1 MVANQKPKK
10 KNKLIKILLAITEL
24 YIENGTPIGSTTLQ
38 TAQFDKLSSATIR
51 NYFSQLEQE
60 GFLKKNHASGGR
72 VPTDKAFRFYADYSL
87 QENKHENSFSELKNI
102 DNISLSSENNKHII
116 RYLQQTA
123 ELLSTYLELPLF
135 LSSPRFDHDFLVD
148 IKLLPLD
155 NERLLTVLL
164 TDFGQVFTEI
174 LWINQKLSSFSIKRI
189 EEFLKT
195 KIQTKESKE
204 LSREEEIIA
213 QKIYNEAILRYLIR
227 YTNSGLEDLFKTGF
241 SYLLKYPELNSD
253 PETLTIGLSLF
264 ENSHQ
269 MHLLLSKGVYAN
281 KINYFIG
288 DKLSQIL
295 KYPFPGWSVI
305 TVPYYINHIPL
316 GAIGL
321 LGPTRI
327 PYKKI
332 FDYLKKFSKIVTTNL
347 TESFY
352 KFKLSFRQSYF
363 SQEAN
368 SNNKVGAL
376 IDYSSI
382 KLLPAK
388 EL

>member
-1 MVANQKPKK
+1 MVITQKSKK
-10 KNKLIKILLAITEL
+10 KTKLLKVLLASTEL
-24 YIENGTPIGSTTLQ
+24 YIEQGTPIGSTTLQ
-38 TAQFDKLSSATIR
+38 STQFDKLSSATIR
-51 NYFSQLEQE
+51 NYFSHLEQE

-72 VPTDKAFRFYADYSL
+72 VPTDKAFCFYADYYS
-87 QENKHENSFSELKNI
+87 QEENVDNSWNPKNI
-102 DNISLSSENNKHII
+102 KTISLSSENNKHII
-116 RYLQQTA
+116 HYLQQTA
-123 ELLSTYLELPLF
+123 ELLSFHLELPVF

-148 IKLLPLD
+148 IKLLSLD
-155 NERLLTVLL
+155 SERLLTVLL

-189 EEFLKT
+189 EEFLKA
-195 KIQTKESKE
+195 KIQNQESKE
-204 LSREEEIIA
+204 PTCDEEVMA

-227 YTNSGLEDLFKTGF
+227 YANLGLEDLFTTGF
-241 SYLLKYPELNSD
+241 AYLLKYPELSND
-253 PETLTIGLSLF
+253 PEALTIGLSLF
-264 ENSHQ
+264 ENPYQ
-269 MHLLLSKGVYAN
+269 MQLLLSKGIHTN

-288 DKLSQIL
+288 EKLSQIL
-295 KYPFPGWSVI
+295 NSPFSGWSVI
-305 TVPYYINHIPL
+305 TIPYYINHIPL
-316 GAIGL
+316 GSIGL

-332 FDYLKKFSKIVTTNL
+332 FAYLKKFSKIVTANL

-352 KFKLSFRQSYF
+352 KFKLSFRQSY
-363 SQEAN
+363 SPLN
-368 SNNKVGAL
+368 THTNNKVGAL

>member
-1 MVANQKPKK
+1 M
-10 KNKLIKILLAITEL
+10 LAITEL

-102 DNISLSSENNKHII
+102 NNISLSSENNKHII

-123 ELLSTYLELPLF
+123 ELLSTHLELPLF

-204 LSREEEIIA
+204 LSHEEEIIA

-269 MHLLLSKGVYAN
+269 MHLLLPKG
-281 KINYFIG
+281 I
-288 DKLSQIL
+288 
-295 KYPFPGWSVI
+295 
-305 TVPYYINHIPL
+305 
-316 GAIGL
+316 
-321 LGPTRI
+321 
-327 PYKKI
+327 
-332 FDYLKKFSKIVTTNL
+332 
-347 TESFY
+347 
-352 KFKLSFRQSYF
+352 
-363 SQEAN
+363 
-368 SNNKVGAL
+368 
-376 IDYSSI
+376 
-382 KLLPAK
+382 
-388 EL
+388 

>member
-1 MVANQKPKK
+1 MVITQKSKK
-10 KNKLIKILLAITEL
+10 KTKLIKVLLASTEL
-24 YIENGTPIGSTTLQ
+24 YIEQGTPIGSTTLQ
-38 TAQFDKLSSATIR
+38 SVQFDKLSSATIR
-51 NYFSQLEQE
+51 NYFSHLEQE

-72 VPTDKAFRFYADYSL
+72 VPTDKAFRFYADYYS
-87 QENKHENSFSELKNI
+87 QEENVDNSWTPKNI
-102 DNISLSSENNKHII
+102 KTISLTSENNKHVI

-123 ELLSTYLELPLF
+123 ELLSFHLELPVF

-148 IKLLPLD
+148 IKLLSLD
-155 NERLLTVLL
+155 SERILTVLL

-174 LWINQKLSSFSIKRI
+174 LWINQKLFSFSIKRI
-189 EEFLKT
+189 EEVLKA
-195 KIQTKESKE
+195 KIQNQENKEPTCD
-204 LSREEEIIA
+204 EEVMA

-227 YTNSGLEDLFKTGF
+227 YANLGLEDLFTTGF
-241 SYLLKYPELNSD
+241 AYLLKYPELNND
-253 PETLTIGLSLF
+253 PEALTIGLSLF
-264 ENSHQ
+264 ENPHQ
-269 MHLLLSKGVYAN
+269 MQLLLSKGIHAN

-288 DKLSQIL
+288 EKLSQVL
-295 KYPFPGWSVI
+295 RAPFSGWSVI
-305 TVPYYINHIPL
+305 TIPYYINHIPL
-316 GAIGL
+316 GSIGL
-321 LGPTRI
+321 LGPTRM

-332 FDYLKKFSKIVTTNL
+332 FAYLKKFSKIVTTNL

-352 KFKLSFRQSYF
+352 KFKLSFRQSY
-363 SQEAN
+363 SPQDTH

>member
-1 MVANQKPKK
+1 MVVNQKPKK

-24 YIENGTPIGSTTLQ
+24 YIEHGTPVGSTTLQ

-51 NYFSQLEQE
+51 NYFSHLEQE

-72 VPTDKAFRFYADYSL
+72 VPTDKAFRFYADYLL
-87 QENKHENSFSELKNI
+87 QENKDVNSLSELKNI
-102 DNISLSSENNKHII
+102 NNISLSSEKNKHII
-116 RYLQQTA
+116 RYLQQTV
-123 ELLSTYLELPLF
+123 ELLSTHLELPVF
-135 LSSPRFDHDFLVD
+135 FSSPRFDHDFLVD

-155 NERLLTVLL
+155 NERLLSVLL
-164 TDFGQVFTEI
+164 TDFGQIFTET
-174 LWINQKLSSFSIKRI
+174 LWVSQKLSSFSIKRM

-195 KIQTKESKE
+195 KIQTQENKEPSC
-204 LSREEEIIA
+204 EEEIIA

-227 YTNSGLEDLFKTGF
+227 YTNLGLEDLFKTGF
-241 SYLLKYPELNSD
+241 SHLLKYSELNSD
-253 PETLTIGLSLF
+253 PETLTMGLSLF
-264 ENSHQ
+264 ENPHQ
-269 MHLLLSKGVYAN
+269 MHLLLSKGVHAN

-288 DKLSQIL
+288 DKLSQTL
-295 KYPFPGWSVI
+295 KSQFPGWAVI
-305 TVPYYINHIPL
+305 TIPYYINHIPL
-316 GAIGL
+316 GSIGV

-332 FDYLKKFSKIVTTNL
+332 FDYLTKFSKIVTTNL

-363 SQEAN
+363 SQETN
-368 SNNKVGAL
+368 PNNKVGAL

-382 KLLPAK
+382 KLLPSK